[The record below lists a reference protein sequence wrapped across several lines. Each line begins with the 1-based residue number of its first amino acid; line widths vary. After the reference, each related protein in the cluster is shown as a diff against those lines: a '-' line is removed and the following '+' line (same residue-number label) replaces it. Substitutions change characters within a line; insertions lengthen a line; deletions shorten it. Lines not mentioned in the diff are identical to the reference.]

1 MTSLFSR
8 ATRPFAIL
16 IAAGVALHSANVY
29 VAAAVMPSVAGDIG
43 GLSLYAWATT
53 VFVLAAVLGS
63 AATPSL
69 LARAGAR
76 GAYRMAIAV
85 VGAGTAL
92 CALAPVMPVLLV
104 GRFVQGLGGGLLFA
118 LGFTLIRLMLSEAL
132 WARAMAL
139 LSAMWG
145 VGTFAG
151 PALGGTFAE
160 VGEWRLA
167 FWAIVPVTAFFAA
180 WGAAQLPRE
189 AGRQPAPPALPLVS
203 IGILGAAV
211 LTLSGASVS
220 TSAAVNAL
228 GLLAAAILLVL
239 WLRYE
244 RRTETRLLPAAAFSA
259 GGRLRGLY
267 VTMALLMLAAT
278 PEVFISYFGQHL
290 QELGPLAAG
299 YLGTAMA
306 AGWTAASI
314 VVRRAGL
321 TIGPAVTAAGLAL
334 LVFVGPL
341 ADSSAAVIAGVAL
354 GFIALGAGIG
364 MTWPQ
369 LVTAV
374 LNAVPASEGDLA
386 GASVTTIQLTAAAAG
401 PAIGGTIVNLA
412 GFGDGAS
419 STPARWLYIAMLVAP
434 LLILARAAVWPARQ
448 PVAA

>member
-16 IAAGVALHSANVY
+16 IAAGIALHSANVY

-63 AATPSL
+63 AATTPL
-69 LARAGAR
+69 LARTGAR
-76 GAYRMAIAV
+76 GAYRLAILV

-92 CALAPVMPVLLV
+92 CALAPAMPVLLA
-104 GRFVQGLGGGLLFA
+104 GRFIQGLGGGLLFA
-118 LGFTLIRLMLSEAL
+118 LGFTLIRIVLPESL

-160 VGEWRLA
+160 LGEWRVA

-189 AGRQPAPPALPLVS
+189 AGRQASPPALPLLS
-203 IGILGAAV
+203 IALLGASV
-211 LTLSGASVS
+211 LTLSAASVS
-220 TSAAVNAL
+220 TSPAVNGA
-228 GLLAAAILLVL
+228 GLLGAAILLVL

-244 RRTETRLLPAAAFSA
+244 RGAETRLLPAATFARD
-259 GGRLRGLY
+259 GRVRGLY

-278 PEVFISYFGQHL
+278 PEVFVSYFGQQL

-306 AGWTAASI
+306 AGWTTASI
-314 VVRRAGL
+314 VVRRAGM
-321 TIGPAVTAAGLAL
+321 TTGPVVSVAGLTL
-334 LVFVGPL
+334 LVLVGPL
-341 ADSSAAVIAGVAL
+341 TGGSAAVIAGVAL
-354 GFIALGAGIG
+354 GFVALGWGIG
-364 MTWPQ
+364 MTWPL

-374 LNAVPASEGDLA
+374 LEAVPEHEGDRA

-401 PAIGGTIVNLA
+401 AAIGGTIVNLA
-412 GFGDGAS
+412 GFADGVSVA
-419 STPARWLYIAMLVAP
+419 PARWLYIAMLVAP
-434 LLILARAAVWPARQ
+434 LLIIARRLAWPVRE
-448 PVAA
+448 PVVA

>member
-69 LARAGAR
+69 LARAGGR
-76 GAYRMAIAV
+76 GAYRLAILV
-85 VGAGTAL
+85 VGAGTAV

-104 GRFVQGLGGGLLFA
+104 GRFVQGL
-118 LGFTLIRLMLSEAL
+118 
-132 WARAMAL
+132 
-139 LSAMWG
+139 
-145 VGTFAG
+145 
-151 PALGGTFAE
+151 
-160 VGEWRLA
+160 GEWRLA

-180 WGAAQLPRE
+180 WGAAQLPRQ
-189 AGRQPAPPALPLVS
+189 AGRRPEPPALPLVS
-203 IGILGAAV
+203 IGMLGAAV
-211 LTLSGASVS
+211 LTLSAASVS

-244 RRTETRLLPAAAFSA
+244 HRAEHRLLPAATFSA
-259 GGRLRGLY
+259 GGHLRGLY

-306 AGWTAASI
+306 AGWTTASI

-321 TIGPAVTAAGLAL
+321 TIGPAVTATGLAL

-341 ADSSAAVIAGVAL
+341 ADGSAAVIAGVAL

-374 LNAVPASEGDLA
+374 LNAVPAPEGDLA

-401 PAIGGTIVNLA
+401 AAIGGTIVNLA
-412 GFGDGAS
+412 GFADGAF
-419 STPARWLYIAMLVAP
+419 STPARRLYIAMLVAP
-434 LLILARAAVWPARQ
+434 LLILARAVVWPVRR